1 MITLEAVKVLH
12 LEITSHC
19 NAACPACDR
28 FRDGEINPHL
38 TLNDLSP
45 EDISEKLDIDF
56 IQQLD
61 KMFMCGN
68 HGDPAAS
75 KHTLSV
81 YRWFREI
88 NPEITLGMNTNGGI
102 KTAAWWAELGSII
115 NRELDYVVF
124 SIDGLEDTNHLYRR
138 NVNWQRLMANVKAFI
153 AAGGKAQWDM
163 LVFKHN
169 LHQVE
174 AAKQL
179 AHDMGFTDF
188 RCKVSKR
195 SRTWEVFE
203 MPEDYGSHFHEDAED
218 IDCAAIRDASIYMD
232 SSGRV
237 LPCCWL
243 GIDAVNNGN
252 KYPVPGYV
260 PTAANPVCLKTCGI
274 RGKSNF
280 DKQWIDL

>member
-28 FRDGEINPHL
+28 FRNGKLNPNV

-45 EDISEKLDIDF
+45 EDISERLDIHF

-75 KHTLSV
+75 RYTLDV

-88 NPEITLGMNTNGGI
+88 NPRITLGMNTNGGI
-102 KTAAWWAELGSII
+102 KTADWWTELGKII
-115 NRELDYVVF
+115 NREQDYVVF

-138 NVNWQRLMANVKAFI
+138 NVNWQRLMTNVRAFI
-153 AAGGKAQWDM
+153 SAGGRAHWDM
-163 LVFKHN
+163 LVFEHN
-169 LHQVE
+169 EHQVDE
-174 AAKQL
+174 ARRLSQQL
-179 AHDMGFTDF
+179 GFVDF
-188 RCKVSKR
+188 RCKISKR
-195 SRTWEVFE
+195 SKTWIEFNK
-203 MPEDYGSHFHEDAED
+203 PAKIDADFHEDATE
-218 IDCAAIRDASIYMD
+218 ISCAAINDSSVYMD
-232 SSGRV
+232 SSGRIS
-237 LPCCWL
+237 PCCWL
-243 GIDAVNNGN
+243 GIDAVNNDN
-252 KYPVPGYV
+252 RYLVPGYV
-260 PTAANPVCLKTCGI
+260 PTASNPVCLRTCGV

-280 DKQWIDL
+280 DKQWIEL